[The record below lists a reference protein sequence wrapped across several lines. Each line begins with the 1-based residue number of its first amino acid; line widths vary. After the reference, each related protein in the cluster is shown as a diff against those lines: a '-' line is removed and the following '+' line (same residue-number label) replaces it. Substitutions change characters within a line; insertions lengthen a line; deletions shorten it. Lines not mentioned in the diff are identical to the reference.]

1 MSKSLPTTNAKTV
14 TQQSPKPR
22 SITLSEQW
30 VDTVRLYVPLAR
42 RRIAEASL
50 ALGKAQLLAGGWTCR
65 HVAGGWIAPSGQA
78 IIEPVDEYEFLVPYD
93 KAQAVRKYL
102 IALSEE
108 LLVAGE
114 QAVLMVV
121 QHASGAVVT
130 YTLS

>member
-14 TQQSPKPR
+14 TV
-22 SITLSEQW
+22 SEQEA
-30 VDTVRLYVPLAR
+30 DTIRVYVPISR
-42 RRIAEASL
+42 RRVAEGSL
-50 ALGKAQLLAGGWTCR
+50 ALSKAQLLTGGWTCR
-65 HVAGGWIAPSGQA
+65 HVAGGWVAPDGQA
-78 IIEPVDEYEFLVPYD
+78 ITEPVDEYEFLVTHD

-108 LLVAGE
+108 LLAAGE

-121 QHASGAVVT
+121 LHSRGPTIT